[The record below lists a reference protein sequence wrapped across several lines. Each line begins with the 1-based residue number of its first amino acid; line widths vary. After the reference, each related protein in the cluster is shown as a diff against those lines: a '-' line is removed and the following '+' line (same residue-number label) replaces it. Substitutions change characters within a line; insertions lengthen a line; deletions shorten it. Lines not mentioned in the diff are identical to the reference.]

1 LDLSVTERLTT
12 ILKMWQ
18 NTLVYNRGTM
28 NEQRYQ
34 DILAPL
40 QKGKQYTLAEL
51 SSVIHT
57 LRPQLSPRGY
67 SWILSH
73 LVQQGSLKR
82 IKEGIYLR
90 DDTLKIYDSGSL
102 PKVGQECISLIRKA
116 YPDFRIVA
124 FETTILNEWLNELIA
139 RSTLIIEVESLALGY
154 VYNALHG
161 KVKATLLLKPSAKE
175 MDYYRD
181 DRTVLLEPLVSRAPL
196 TKNQTT
202 VRLEKLMVDLIA
214 DDFLS
219 FFYSSSEL
227 PDMFESMR
235 ENYAMDYGTLFNYAK
250 RRRVSTELS
259 ALFSP
264 I

>member
-1 LDLSVTERLTT
+1 
-12 ILKMWQ
+12 
-18 NTLVYNRGTM
+18 
-28 NEQRYQ
+28 
-34 DILAPL
+34 
-40 QKGKQYTLAEL
+40 
-51 SSVIHT
+51 
-57 LRPQLSPRGY
+57 
-67 SWILSH
+67 
-73 LVQQGSLKR
+73 
-82 IKEGIYLR
+82 
-90 DDTLKIYDSGSL
+90 
-102 PKVGQECISLIRKA
+102 
-116 YPDFRIVA
+116 
-124 FETTILNEWLNELIA
+124 
-139 RSTLIIEVESLALGY
+139 
-154 VYNALHG
+154 
-161 KVKATLLLKPSAKE
+161 